1 MDKTVV
7 IVTHDLDLAYE
18 FSNRCILLNNGE
30 VVFDGRSKEVL
41 KDEAFLKD
49 NNLDLPLM
57 FRKV

>member
-1 MDKTVV
+1 
-7 IVTHDLDLAYE
+7 LAYE